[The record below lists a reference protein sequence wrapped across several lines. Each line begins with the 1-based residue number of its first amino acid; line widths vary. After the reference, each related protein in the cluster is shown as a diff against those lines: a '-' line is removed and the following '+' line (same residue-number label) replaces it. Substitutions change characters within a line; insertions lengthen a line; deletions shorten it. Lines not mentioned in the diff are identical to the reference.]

1 MQPFLATDDTWILSP
16 GLSYQNLTQ
25 NFGPRRNQRDI
36 DRGTCRRRV
45 KSQAKWK
52 IDRKR
57 VRQTGLR
64 HDWKG
69 TSQSITG
76 RLFGKSVVSSHYS
89 SPRCP
94 NRLPGASRFVSR
106 RHQVLQ
112 RSEFESHDS
121 AQSGFKFQ
129 NLWSFTSLLFFLQL
143 YYTVLRCR

>member
-1 MQPFLATDDTWILSP
+1 MSDSYVPYKHIYRNDTCIWLAGLNIKVNNQALLTKDDTLIPSP

-52 IDRKR
+52 IDGKR
-57 VRQTGLR
+57 VSQRGLR
-64 HDWKG
+64 YDWKG
-69 TSQSITG
+69 NSQSITG
-76 RLFGKSVVSSHYS
+76 CPFSKSVASSHYS

-94 NRLPGASRFVSR
+94 KRLTDAPRFVSR

-112 RSEFESHDS
+112 
-121 AQSGFKFQ
+121 
-129 NLWSFTSLLFFLQL
+129 
-143 YYTVLRCR
+143 